1 MDGLGGVSSSS
12 SIYVL
17 VCGGHCGGCAGH
29 WGVVWCVALGIPEG
43 DGGASLFLLPSAS
56 AFWLGLVIWLLGGT

>member
-17 VCGGHCGGCAGH
+17 VCGGHCGGCVGH
-29 WGVVWCVALGIPEG
+29 CGVVWCAALGIP
-43 DGGASLFLLPSAS
+43 GGMGVHLFLLPSAS
-56 AFWLGLVIWLLGGT
+56 AFWLGLVIWLLGGA